1 MEKFKDC
8 YLKKEDKF
16 FLFGNSKVERKI
28 SLEKGNFFTISFYD
42 KENKKEWIEKKVQKN
57 LLLDFSFDG
66 LVGIKIGSELYFRPL
81 VLKDVKATIEKEIS
95 GNEIFKVIFYL
106 SDNFSK
112 TFIKRNYLI
121 YPQLPY
127 IIVESEIL
135 SENYPSGDF
144 YNEREN
150 IMDIIRIKKEIFYE
164 GKSVEFFTRTDKTNQ
179 LIKEETFNSSKNWNL
194 RGNFI
199 YFKDVKDN
207 CGIFILKESPVTSD
221 LRPEVRCD
229 FEVFENNFKM
239 MGWGIRP
246 EDFSVSK
253 WRKSY
258 KFVIGFFKGTEI
270 DALISLKKYQMHKYN
285 LIPERDYMIMANP
298 WGDGNVY
305 NNLCEKFVL
314 NELESCYK
322 FGITHYQIDDGWEG
336 GGKAI
341 DIINNRFIDKKFWK
355 VDKKRFPHSFYK
367 ISEKAK
373 NLEITLGLWFVPNR
387 NNQYKNYL
395 EDVEVILDFYKKFGI
410 KVFKLDAINI
420 QTKEAEENFELF
432 LKEVYE
438 KSKKEIIFNFDVTGA
453 FDKRPGYFYL
463 LEYGNIFLE
472 NRYTNIKNDY
482 AEKKYYPY
490 KTLRNL
496 WQLSKYVLP
505 QKLQIEILNI
515 YLNKEQYSE
524 KDILAP
530 INYDWEY
537 CFGITMFSNPLFWG
551 EISNFPKEAVDR
563 LRDLIIIHKKYKK
576 EIFSSFILPIGEIPN
591 GFNWTGFV
599 AYPNIENKE
608 GFILIFRENSHRKFY
623 EINFEKFKNRKVSLI
638 YSSSDCNFSYL
649 KDSIKIELEKPNS
662 FAFLIFK

>member
-16 FLFGNSKVERKI
+16 FLFGNSKIERKI
-28 SLEKGNFFTISFYD
+28 FIEKGKFFTISFYD
-42 KENKKEWIEKKVQKN
+42 KENKKEWIEDWVGEN
-57 LLLDFSFDG
+57 SLFDFSFDG
-66 LVGIKIGSELYFRPL
+66 LIGIKTGSGLYFRPL
-81 VLKDVKATIEKEIS
+81 VLKDVKVTVEKEIS
-95 GNEIFKVIFYL
+95 VNEIFKVIFYL

-112 TFIKRNYLI
+112 TFIKRNYLL

-127 IIVESEIL
+127 IIVESGIL

-144 YNEREN
+144 YKTREN
-150 IMDIIRIKKEIFYE
+150 IIDIIRISKKIFYE

-179 LIKEETFNSSKNWNL
+179 LIEEKVFNSSKNWDL

-199 YFKDVKDN
+199 QIKDIKDN
-207 CGIFILKESPVTSD
+207 CGIFILKESPVSSD
-221 LRPEVRCD
+221 LRPEVSCD
-229 FEVFENNFKM
+229 FEIFENNLKV

-246 EDFSVSK
+246 EDFGILK

-258 KFVIGFFKGTEI
+258 KVVIGLFKGKEI
-270 DALISLKKYQMHKYN
+270 DSLISLKKYQMHKYKF
-285 LIPERDYMIMANP
+285 IPERDYMIMANP

-314 NELESCYK
+314 KELEGCYK
-322 FGITHYQIDDGWEG
+322 FGITHYQIDDGWQG

-341 DIINNRFIDKKFWK
+341 DIINNKFIDKKFWK
-355 VDKKRFPHSFYK
+355 VDKNRFPHSFYK
-367 ISEKAK
+367 ISKRAK
-373 NLEITLGLWFVPNR
+373 KLGITLGLWFVPNR

-395 EDVEVILDFYKKFGI
+395 QDVETILDFYKKFGI

-432 LKEVYE
+432 LKETYE
-438 KSKKEIIFNFDVTGA
+438 KSKNEIFFNFDVTGA
-453 FDKRPGYFYL
+453 LDRRPGYFYL

-490 KTLRNL
+490 KTLKNL

-515 YLNKEQYSE
+515 SLNKDQYSE

-530 INYDWEY
+530 FNYDWEY

-551 EISNFPKEAVDR
+551 EISNFPEGALKRLKE
-563 LRDLIIIHKKYKK
+563 LILIYNKYRD
-576 EIFSSFILPIGEIPN
+576 EIFSSFIIPIGEIPN
-591 GFNWTGFV
+591 GFNWTGFI
-599 AYPNIENKE
+599 AYPENENKN
-608 GFILIFRENSHRKFY
+608 GFIIVFRENNPKKFY
-623 EINFEKFKNRKVSLI
+623 EIYFEKFKNRKISLL

-662 FAFLIFK
+662 FALFVFK

>member
-16 FLFGNSKVERKI
+16 FLFGNSKIERKI
-28 SLEKGNFFTISFYD
+28 FIEKGNFFTISFYD
-42 KENKKEWIEKKVQKN
+42 KENKKEWIEDWVGEN
-57 LLLDFSFDG
+57 SLFDFSFDG
-66 LVGIKIGSELYFRPL
+66 LIGIKTGSGLYFRPL
-81 VLKDVKATIEKEIS
+81 VLKGVKVTVEKEIS
-95 GNEIFKVIFYL
+95 GNEIFKVIFFL

-112 TFIKRNYLI
+112 TFIKRNYLL

-144 YNEREN
+144 YKTREN
-150 IMDIIRIKKEIFYE
+150 IIDIIRISKKIFYE

-179 LIKEETFNSSKNWNL
+179 LIEEKVFNSSKNWDL

-199 YFKDVKDN
+199 QIKDIKDN
-207 CGIFILKESPVTSD
+207 CGIFILKESPVSSD
-221 LRPEVRCD
+221 LRPEVSCD
-229 FEVFENNFKM
+229 FEIFENNLKV

-246 EDFSVSK
+246 EDFGILK

-258 KFVIGFFKGTEI
+258 KVVIGLFKGKEI
-270 DALISLKKYQMHKYN
+270 DSLISLKKYQMHKYKF
-285 LIPERDYMIMANP
+285 IPERDYMIMANP

-314 NELESCYK
+314 KELEGCYK
-322 FGITHYQIDDGWEG
+322 FGITHYQIDDGWQG

-341 DIINNRFIDKKFWK
+341 DIINNKFIDKKFWK
-355 VDKKRFPHSFYK
+355 VDKNRFPHSFYK
-367 ISEKAK
+367 ISERAK
-373 NLEITLGLWFVPNR
+373 KLGITLGLWFVPNR

-395 EDVEVILDFYKKFGI
+395 QDVETILDFYKKFGI

-432 LKEVYE
+432 LKETYE
-438 KSKKEIIFNFDVTGA
+438 KSKNEIFFNFDVTGA
-453 FDKRPGYFYL
+453 LDRRQGYFYL

-490 KTLRNL
+490 KTLKNL

-515 YLNKEQYSE
+515 SINKDQYSE

-530 INYDWEY
+530 FNYDWEY

-551 EISNFPKEAVDR
+551 EISNFPEGALKRLKE
-563 LRDLIIIHKKYKK
+563 LILIYKKYRD
-576 EIFSSFILPIGEIPN
+576 EIFSSFIIPIGEIPN
-591 GFNWTGFV
+591 GFNWTGFI
-599 AYPNIENKE
+599 AYPENENKN
-608 GFILIFRENSHRKFY
+608 GFIIVFRENNPKKFY
-623 EINFEKFKNRKVSLI
+623 EIYFEKFKNRKISLL

-662 FAFLIFK
+662 FALFVFK

>member
-16 FLFGNSKVERKI
+16 FLFGNSKIERKI
-28 SLEKGNFFTISFYD
+28 FIEKGNFFTISFYD
-42 KENKKEWIEKKVQKN
+42 KENKKEWIEDWVGEN
-57 LLLDFSFDG
+57 SLFDFSFDG
-66 LVGIKIGSELYFRPL
+66 LIGIKTGSELYFRPL
-81 VLKDVKATIEKEIS
+81 VLKGVKVTVEKEIS
-95 GNEIFKVIFYL
+95 GNEIFKVIFSL

-112 TFIKRNYLI
+112 TFIKRNYLL

-144 YNEREN
+144 YKTREN
-150 IMDIIRIKKEIFYE
+150 IIDIIRVSKKIFYE

-179 LIKEETFNSSKNWNL
+179 LIEEKVFNSSKNWDL

-199 YFKDVKDN
+199 QIKDIKDN
-207 CGIFILKESPVTSD
+207 CGIFILKESPVSSD
-221 LRPEVRCD
+221 LRPEVSCD
-229 FEVFENNFKM
+229 FEIFENNLKV

-246 EDFSVSK
+246 EDFGILK

-258 KFVIGFFKGTEI
+258 KVVIGLFKGKEI
-270 DALISLKKYQMHKYN
+270 DSLISLKKYQMHKYKF
-285 LIPERDYMIMANP
+285 IPERDYMIMANP

-314 NELESCYK
+314 KELEGCYK
-322 FGITHYQIDDGWEG
+322 FGITHYQIDDGWQG

-341 DIINNRFIDKKFWK
+341 DIINNKFIDKKFWK
-355 VDKKRFPHSFYK
+355 VDKNRFPHSFYK
-367 ISEKAK
+367 ISERAK
-373 NLEITLGLWFVPNR
+373 KLGITLGLWFVPNR

-395 EDVEVILDFYKKFGI
+395 QDVETILDFYKKFGI

-432 LKEVYE
+432 LKETYE
-438 KSKKEIIFNFDVTGA
+438 KSNGKIVFNFDVTGVM
-453 FDKRPGYFYL
+453 DRRPGYFYL
-463 LEYGNIFLE
+463 SEYGNIFLE

-490 KTLRNL
+490 KTLKNL

-515 YLNKEQYSE
+515 SLNKNQYSE

-530 INYDWEY
+530 FNYDWEY

-551 EISNFPKEAVDR
+551 EISNFPEGALKRLKE
-563 LRDLIIIHKKYKK
+563 LILIYKKYRD
-576 EIFSSFILPIGEIPN
+576 EIFSSFIIPIGEIPN
-591 GFNWTGFV
+591 GFNWTGFI
-599 AYPNIENKE
+599 AYPENENKN
-608 GFILIFRENSHRKFY
+608 GFIIVFRENNPKKFY
-623 EINFEKFKNRKVSLI
+623 EIYFEKFKNRKISLL

-662 FAFLIFK
+662 FALFVFK

>member
-16 FLFGNSKVERKI
+16 FLFGNSKIERKI
-28 SLEKGNFFTISFYD
+28 FIEKGKFFTISFYD
-42 KENKKEWIEKKVQKN
+42 KENKKEWIEDWVGEN
-57 LLLDFSFDG
+57 SLFDFSFDG
-66 LVGIKIGSELYFRPL
+66 LIGIKTGSGLYFRPL
-81 VLKDVKATIEKEIS
+81 VLKGVKATIEKEIS
-95 GNEIFKVIFYL
+95 GNEIFKVIFFL

-112 TFIKRNYLI
+112 TFIKRNYLL

-144 YNEREN
+144 YKTREN
-150 IMDIIRIKKEIFYE
+150 IIDIIRISKKIFYE

-179 LIKEETFNSSKNWNL
+179 LIEEKVFNSSKNWDL

-199 YFKDVKDN
+199 QIKDIKDN
-207 CGIFILKESPVTSD
+207 CGIFILKESPVSSD
-221 LRPEVRCD
+221 LRPEVSCD
-229 FEVFENNFKM
+229 FEIFENNLKV

-246 EDFSVSK
+246 EDFGILK

-258 KFVIGFFKGTEI
+258 KVVIGLFKEKEI
-270 DALISLKKYQMHKYN
+270 DSLISLKKYQMHKYKFV
-285 LIPERDYMIMANP
+285 PERDYMIMANP

-314 NELESCYK
+314 KELEGCYK
-322 FGITHYQIDDGWEG
+322 FGITHYQIDDGWQG

-341 DIINNRFIDKKFWK
+341 DIINNKFIDKKFWK
-355 VDKKRFPHSFYK
+355 VDKNRFPHSFYK
-367 ISEKAK
+367 ISERAK
-373 NLEITLGLWFVPNR
+373 KLGITLGLWFVPNR

-395 EDVEVILDFYKKFGI
+395 QDVETILDFYKKFGI

-432 LKEVYE
+432 LKETYE
-438 KSKKEIIFNFDVTGA
+438 KSKNEIFFNFDVTGA
-453 FDKRPGYFYL
+453 LDRRPGYFYL

-490 KTLRNL
+490 KTLKNL

-515 YLNKEQYSE
+515 SLNKDQYSE

-530 INYDWEY
+530 FNYDWEY

-551 EISNFPKEAVDR
+551 EISNFPEGALKRLKE
-563 LRDLIIIHKKYKK
+563 LILIYKKYRD
-576 EIFSSFILPIGEIPN
+576 EIFSSFIIPIGEIPN
-591 GFNWTGFV
+591 GFNWTGFI
-599 AYPNIENKE
+599 AYPENENKN
-608 GFILIFRENSHRKFY
+608 GFIIVFRENNPKKFY
-623 EINFEKFKNRKVSLI
+623 EIYFEKFKNRKISLL

-662 FAFLIFK
+662 FALFVFK

>member
-16 FLFGNSKVERKI
+16 FLFGNSKIERKI
-28 SLEKGNFFTISFYD
+28 FIEKGNFFTISFYD
-42 KENKKEWIEKKVQKN
+42 KENKKEWIEDWVGEN
-57 LLLDFSFDG
+57 SLFDFSFDG
-66 LVGIKIGSELYFRPL
+66 LIGIKTGSELYFRPL
-81 VLKDVKATIEKEIS
+81 VLKGVKVTVEKEIS
-95 GNEIFKVIFYL
+95 GNEIFKVIFSL

-112 TFIKRNYLI
+112 TFIKRNYLL

-144 YNEREN
+144 YKTREN
-150 IMDIIRIKKEIFYE
+150 IIDIIRVSKKIFYE

-179 LIKEETFNSSKNWNL
+179 LIEEKVFNSSKNWDL

-199 YFKDVKDN
+199 QIKDIKDN
-207 CGIFILKESPVTSD
+207 CGIFILKESPVSSD
-221 LRPEVRCD
+221 LRPEVSCD
-229 FEVFENNFKM
+229 FEIFENNLKV

-246 EDFSVSK
+246 EDFGILK

-258 KFVIGFFKGTEI
+258 KVVIGLFKGKEI
-270 DALISLKKYQMHKYN
+270 DSLISLKKYQMHKYKF
-285 LIPERDYMIMANP
+285 IPERDYMIMANP

-314 NELESCYK
+314 KELEGCYK
-322 FGITHYQIDDGWEG
+322 FGITHYQIDDGWQG

-341 DIINNRFIDKKFWK
+341 DIINNKFIDKKFWK
-355 VDKKRFPHSFYK
+355 VDKNRFPHSFYK
-367 ISEKAK
+367 ISERAK
-373 NLEITLGLWFVPNR
+373 KLGITLGLWFVPNR

-395 EDVEVILDFYKKFGI
+395 QDVETILDFYKKFGI

-432 LKEVYE
+432 LKETYE
-438 KSKKEIIFNFDVTGA
+438 KSKNEIFFNFDVTGA
-453 FDKRPGYFYL
+453 LDRRLGYFYL
-463 LEYGNIFLE
+463 SEYGNIFLE

-490 KTLRNL
+490 KTLKNL

-515 YLNKEQYSE
+515 SLNKNQYSE

-530 INYDWEY
+530 FNYDWEY

-551 EISNFPKEAVDR
+551 EISNFPEGALKRLKE
-563 LRDLIIIHKKYKK
+563 LILIYKKYRD
-576 EIFSSFILPIGEIPN
+576 EIFSSFIIPIGEIPN
-591 GFNWTGFV
+591 GFNWTGFI
-599 AYPNIENKE
+599 AYPENENKN
-608 GFILIFRENSHRKFY
+608 GFIIVFRENNPKKFY
-623 EINFEKFKNRKVSLI
+623 EIYFEKFKNRKISLL

-662 FAFLIFK
+662 FALFVFK